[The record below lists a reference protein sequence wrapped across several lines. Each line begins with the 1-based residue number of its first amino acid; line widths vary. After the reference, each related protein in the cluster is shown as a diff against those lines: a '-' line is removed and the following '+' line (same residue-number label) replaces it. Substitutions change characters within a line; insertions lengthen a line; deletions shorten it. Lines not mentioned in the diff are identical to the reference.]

1 MKTLPWS
8 PLLPVWVLLFPV
20 LVASAGC
27 SVAGQAAGLDAAS
40 EAAMEAAAGA
50 PHADEADVADAA
62 ELQSFVR
69 GYADRRMFMG
79 AVLVSRKGVL
89 LLDQAYGHANLEWE
103 VPHTA
108 ASKFRIG
115 SMTKQFTAAAIL
127 LLQEQGKLQVE
138 DPLSKYLADVPPA
151 WSGITL
157 HHLLTHTSGIP
168 DLVLFP
174 DYPTLRT
181 QPSPPEKT
189 YLLLRTKPLDFAPG
203 QKFQY
208 SNSGYVVLALVIER
222 LTGKSYDAF
231 MQERIFG
238 PLALNDTGNDAHRP
252 LLKNRAD
259 GYVPLTPG
267 TPPDPATRVVYRN
280 ADFID
285 MSVPTGGGSMY
296 STTGDLRRWVN
307 ALFGGQLLSPA
318 SLAQMTTPHVG
329 GYGYGLFVQDRA
341 GVQRISHGGSVHGF
355 LSTMTYYRESD
366 VLVIVLS
373 NTTAGDWLNE
383 IVARVEAIATRLSG
397 SDGGTDAGPS
407 DGGP

>member
-1 MKTLPWS
+1 MKTPPWS
-8 PLLPVWVLLFPV
+8 PLLPVWVLLLPV
-20 LVASAGC
+20 LGASAGC
-27 SVAGQAAGLDAAS
+27 SVAGPAAGLDAAT
-40 EAAMEAAAGA
+40 AAGSGD
-50 PHADEADVADAA
+50 PNADAA
-62 ELQSFVR
+62 DAEELHSFVR

-89 LLDQAYGHANLEWE
+89 LLDQAYGYANLEWE

-127 LLQEQGKLQVE
+127 LLEEEGKLQVE
-138 DPLSKYLADVPPA
+138 DPLSKYLADVPPT

-157 HHLLTHTSGIP
+157 HQLLTHTSGIP

-222 LTGKSYDAF
+222 LTGKSYGAF

-238 PLALNDTGNDAHRP
+238 PLGLNDTGNDAHRP

-267 TPPDPATRVVYRN
+267 TPPDPGTREVYRN

-285 MSVPTGGGSMY
+285 MSLPTGGGSMY

-307 ALFGGQLLSPA
+307 ALFGGKLLSPV
-318 SLAQMTTPHVG
+318 SLAKMTTPHVG
-329 GYGYGLFVQDRA
+329 GYGYGLFVQDRD

-355 LSTMTYYRESD
+355 LSTMTYHRQSD

-383 IVARVEAIATRLSG
+383 IVARVEAIATRLPG
-397 SDGGTDAGPS
+397 SDGGTDAQAS